1 MSTSEPR
8 IDHLVYNRTWNP
20 DAGESID
27 VLHSTRIAYITLDSF
42 KKSDKKYYFCPNC
55 GYPGIR
61 SPKDRAFADNGSPA
75 ILKHNSQYPHIQC
88 DLKVTSKEL
97 GKHFSNE
104 CIKRKAVENET
115 LIVIYSWSDGPK
127 GGPLDKPGNYSG
139 VIENPD
145 SPIPGGTIGRY
156 VWESY
161 SLTSESQSLTRMAWN
176 LNRFWTRSIWLPDYS
191 EPQHIYDI
199 YIYKDKTMLTQL
211 QEPTTVRADQLDQLL
226 LKRPI
231 TVKALVTPLWKDEA
245 QQQLQAQINQLDGQ
259 LQQLDEQV
267 QQMIGK
273 LQQQSLQIVGV
284 GGNSGETQAQIQNIQ
299 MQAGDRKDELLD
311 QKNQI
316 LQQMT
321 QVQALELGQEVE
333 QGQVDSFFHAKKGDH
348 LIRRM
353 QVEVL
358 LRDGVIVEIRGDL

>member
-1 MSTSEPR
+1 
-8 IDHLVYNRTWNP
+8 
-20 DAGESID
+20 
-27 VLHSTRIAYITLDSF
+27 
-42 KKSDKKYYFCPNC
+42 
-55 GYPGIR
+55 
-61 SPKDRAFADNGSPA
+61 
-75 ILKHNSQYPHIQC
+75 
-88 DLKVTSKEL
+88 
-97 GKHFSNE
+97 
-104 CIKRKAVENET
+104 
-115 LIVIYSWSDGPK
+115 
-127 GGPLDKPGNYSG
+127 
-139 VIENPD
+139 
-145 SPIPGGTIGRY
+145 
-156 VWESY
+156 
-161 SLTSESQSLTRMAWN
+161 
-176 LNRFWTRSIWLPDYS
+176 
-191 EPQHIYDI
+191 
-199 YIYKDKTMLTQL
+199 MLTQL

-316 LQQMT
+316 LDQIN
-321 QVQALELGQEVE
+321 QVQALDLEQEVE
-333 QGQVDSFFHAKKGDH
+333 QGQIDSFFHVQKGDH
-348 LIRRM
+348 LIRKM

-358 LRDGVIVEIRGDL
+358 LRDGVLEEIRGDL